1 MGCEAQ
7 LASKC
12 LFSIHGQLLS
22 AADFDPKVGQ
32 TDLVFDVQSGFIST
46 CRSVRARLQVSVC
59 SGHHG
64 ILQTDT
70 HREHFDQLI

>member
-1 MGCEAQ
+1 M
-7 LASKC
+7 
-12 LFSIHGQLLS
+12 SIHGEFFS

-32 TDLVFDVQSGFIST
+32 TDLVFDVQSWFIST

-64 ILQTDT
+64 ILIVC
-70 HREHFDQLI
+70 LIFICSNLALRAV